1 MDFDGDFLEKEITP
15 EYKYRCNN
23 FQISTSSIVMKILLL
38 KTYYNPG
45 TRIFQLS
52 LNGIK
57 ELIERHHYRKGFL
70 RERL

>member
-1 MDFDGDFLEKEITP
+1 MDFDGDFLER

-23 FQISTSSIVMKILLL
+23 FQIYTSSIVMKILLL

-45 TRIFQLS
+45 TRIFQLF